1 MQHTRLSASTS
12 NAEKLGLKVFR
23 THAIEFGRATRESS
37 GACVHTKDASHR
49 RGLFSVGDCIC
60 YDLSF
65 AEFMRLLCKKYVW
78 AMVLEIWASV
88 QNVASVLARC
98 ESSRENVVAFEYYL
112 HSQQLTDTRG
122 SC

>member
-1 MQHTRLSASTS
+1 M
-12 NAEKLGLKVFR
+12 FR

-98 ESSRENVVAFEYYL
+98 ESSRENVVAFEVLFAFPAAYRYTWQRL
-112 HSQQLTDTRG
+112 RMDTG
-122 SC
+122 VVGGA